1 MNTPFDLENIT
12 RKMIENLYKGNSKRL
27 INKTHKQ
34 LTKYGNHL
42 VGMGSLNQQT
52 ILEIGA
58 GNGQLLPHVNGAFN
72 KYYMTD
78 ISNWGK
84 NEIDIIS
91 KLDERVIFEIQNVE
105 NLSYPNDYF
114 DRIILTCVVAH
125 LTEPFKSL
133 QELRRVAKPKGIIS
147 IFVSTD
153 PSVLLR
159 VIRKLITNRKMKNL
173 TVPYKLYNAIEHRN
187 TPTSIIEMVKWIYSK
202 DTVKIDYYPFKLK
215 SWNLSTHIV
224 INIIKN

>member
-12 RKMIENLYKGNSKRL
+12 RQMIQNLYKGNSKRL

-34 LTKYGNHL
+34 LTKYGNQL
-42 VGMGSLNQQT
+42 VSRGILNQQT

-58 GNGQLLPHVNGAFN
+58 GNGELFPHVTGAF
-72 KYYMTD
+72 KSYYMTD

-84 NEIDIIS
+84 REIDVIS

-105 NLSYPNDYF
+105 KLHYPDGCF

-125 LTEPFKSL
+125 LTEPFKAL
-133 QELRRVAKPKGIIS
+133 QELRRVTKPKGIIS

-153 PSVLLR
+153 PSLLLR
-159 VIRKLITNRKMKNL
+159 VIRKLITNKKMKNL
-173 TVPYKLYNAIEHRN
+173 TIPYKLYNGIEHRN
-187 TPTSIIEMVKWIYSK
+187 TPTSIIEMVKWIYGK
-202 DTVKIDYYPFKLK
+202 DKIKIDFYPFKIK
-215 SWNLSTHIV
+215 SWNLSTHII

>member
-1 MNTPFDLENIT
+1 
-12 RKMIENLYKGNSKRL
+12 MIENLYKGNSKRL

-42 VGMGSLNQQT
+42 VNSGILNQQT

-58 GNGQLLPHVNGAFN
+58 GNGELFPHVNGAFTN
-72 KYYMTD
+72 YYMTD

-84 NEIDIIS
+84 SEIDLIS

-105 NLSYPNDYF
+105 NLSYSDDYF

-125 LTEPFKSL
+125 LTEPFKAL

-159 VIRKLITNRKMKNL
+159 LIRKLITNKKMKNL
-173 TVPYKLYNAIEHRN
+173 TIPYKLYNGIEHRN
-187 TPTSIIEMVKWIYSK
+187 TPTSIIEMVKWIYSEDK
-202 DTVKIDYYPFKLK
+202 VKIDFYPFKFK
-215 SWNLSTHIV
+215 SWNLSTHII

>member
-1 MNTPFDLENIT
+1 
-12 RKMIENLYKGNSKRL
+12 
-27 INKTHKQ
+27 
-34 LTKYGNHL
+34 
-42 VGMGSLNQQT
+42 
-52 ILEIGA
+52 
-58 GNGQLLPHVNGAFN
+58 
-72 KYYMTD
+72 MTD

>member
-27 INKTHKQ
+27 VNKTHEQ
-34 LTKYGNHL
+34 LTKYGNLL
-42 VGMGSLNQQT
+42 VKQGVLNQQQ
-52 ILEIGA
+52 ILEVGA
-58 GNGQLLPHVNGAFN
+58 GNGELLPYVHEAFN
-72 KYYMTD
+72 NYYMTD

-84 NEIDIIS
+84 REIDEIS
-91 KLDERVIFEIQNVE
+91 KSDERVIFEIQNVE
-105 NLSYPNDYF
+105 NLSYADDYF

-125 LTEPFKSL
+125 LTEPFKAL
-133 QELRRVAKPKGIIS
+133 QELRRVTKAKGIIS

-159 VIRKLITNRKMKNL
+159 VIRKLIINKKMKNL
-173 TVPYKLYNAIEHRN
+173 TIPYKLYNGIEHRN

-202 DTVKIDYYPFKLK
+202 DKIKIDYYPFKLK
-215 SWNLSTHIV
+215 SWNLSTHII
-224 INIIKN
+224 INITKN